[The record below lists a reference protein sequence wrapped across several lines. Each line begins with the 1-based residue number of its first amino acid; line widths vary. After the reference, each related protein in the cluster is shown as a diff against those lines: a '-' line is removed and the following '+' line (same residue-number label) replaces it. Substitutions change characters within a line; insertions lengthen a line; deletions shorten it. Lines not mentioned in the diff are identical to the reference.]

1 MRINTNTHM
10 EHAPRLQDL
19 KGLGAKVEE
28 NLKKLNIHN
37 FEDLIFHFPFRY
49 EDRTRVTPIAR
60 LRLKQLS
67 VVDAEVVNAK
77 ILFGKR
83 RSLSVAIRDSS
94 GVCFIR
100 LFHFSQ
106 SQSKQFIE
114 GAHIRVIG
122 EPRLGSQG
130 LEFYHPEYRLF
141 KNEAPPLEQNL
152 SPVYHSCEGISST
165 RLSQL
170 IKQALQLL
178 QKNPQQSLFHS
189 LDLKNFEKQPDLNFE
204 TIIKTLH
211 QPGNWDEASLLSEG
225 RHPYQKLLALEELV
239 AHSLSAKNRKANT
252 PENQSPPIQINAEL
266 YEHFKK
272 NLPFQLTRAQQKVI
286 SEINND
292 LQQGKTMRRLVQ
304 GDVGSGKTLVAASTA
319 LQVIQNGFQVALM
332 VPTEILAEQHM
343 QNFSRWFANFN
354 IEVCSLLGKH
364 NGKKRKEILESM
376 ASGKAK
382 MIIGTHALFQKDV
395 LFHKLGFVIIDEQ
408 HRFGV
413 HQRLALSQK
422 SKELNSGLETQN
434 ATMNTTEL
442 TSHQLIPQQLIPH
455 QLIMTAT
462 PIPRSLAMTI
472 YGDLDCSVIDEMP
485 PGRMPVKT
493 VLIDNKRRHE
503 VIERIRIACGKK
515 TQAYWVCTL
524 IEESESLQAKAAE
537 DLLLEL
543 QQSLPNIKIALI
555 HGRLKTDE
563 KSNVINDFRESKID
577 LLVATTVIEVG
588 VDIPNASVMVIEN
601 PERLGLAQLHQ
612 LRGRV
617 GRGATESF
625 CVLLYEAPLGAIA
638 QKRLTTMRDSNDGF
652 VIAEQDLMIR
662 GPGEVLGTRQAGA
675 ALFKVAD
682 LLRDSELLETAQ
694 EIAQEILQKYPQ
706 HAQKFMDRWL
716 GEKQNLGEVG

>member
-1 MRINTNTHM
+1 MAQ
-10 EHAPRLQDL
+10 APRLQDL
-19 KGLGAKVEE
+19 KGIGAKLEE
-28 NLKKLNIHN
+28 NLKKLNIHS

-77 ILFGKR
+77 IMFGKR
-83 RSLSVAIRDSS
+83 RSLSVALRDSS
-94 GVCFIR
+94 GICFMR

-106 SQSKQFIE
+106 SQSKQFVE
-114 GAHIRVIG
+114 GAHIRLIG
-122 EPRLGSQG
+122 EPRLGAQG
-130 LEFYHPEYRLF
+130 LEFYHPEYRLY
-141 KNEAPPLEQNL
+141 KGEAPPLEQNL
-152 SPVYHSCEGISST
+152 SPVYNSCEGISST

-178 QKNPQQSLFHS
+178 HKNPQQSLFHS
-189 LDLKNFEKQPDLNFE
+189 LDLKSFQKQLEPNKQPEINFEK
-204 TIIKTLH
+204 IIKTVH
-211 QPGNWDEASLLSEG
+211 QPENWDEASLLSEG

-239 AHSLSAKNRKANT
+239 AHSLSAKNRKSQT
-252 PENQSPPIQINAEL
+252 PENQSPPIQVHAAL
-266 YEHFKK
+266 HQRFLK
-272 NLPFQLTRAQQKVI
+272 NLPFRLTNAQQKVI
-286 SEINND
+286 TEINTD
-292 LQQGKTMRRLVQ
+292 LQQGRTMRRLVQ
-304 GDVGSGKTLVAASTA
+304 GDVGSGKTLVAASAA

-332 VPTEILAEQHM
+332 VPTEILAEQHL
-343 QNFSRWFANFN
+343 QNFQNWFTPFD
-354 IEVCSLLGKH
+354 IEVCALLGKH
-364 NGKKRKEILESM
+364 NGKKRQDLLDGM
-376 ASGKAK
+376 ASGKTK

-422 SKELNSGLETQN
+422 SDK
-434 ATMNTTEL
+434 
-442 TSHQLIPQQLIPH
+442 PIPH

-472 YGDLDCSVIDEMP
+472 YGDLDCSVIDELP
-485 PGRMPVKT
+485 PGRTPVKT

-503 VIERIRIACGKK
+503 VIGRIRIACGKK

-543 QQSLPNIKIALI
+543 QQALPNIKIALI

-563 KSNVINDFRESKID
+563 KTKVIQDFREGKID

-682 LLRDSELLETAQ
+682 LLRDSELLEPAQ
-694 EIAQEILQKYPQ
+694 EIAREILQKYPQ
-706 HAQKFMDRWL
+706 HAQAFMDRWL